1 LIFVVQALRFTHH
14 VSRDQIWFD
23 EGVAM
28 YSLDD
33 TIAAISTPIG
43 EGGIGI
49 VRMSGP
55 EALAILQ
62 KIFVKGKPTE
72 LQTRNFKLQTPNF
85 LYYGHIV
92 DPETAEV
99 IDEVLVSYMKAPRTY
114 TRQDVAEINCH
125 GGIAPLRRVLELCL
139 RLGARLASP
148 GEFTLR
154 AFING
159 RIDLAQAEAV
169 LDIVRAKTEA
179 GLRVA
184 IGQLEGRL
192 SEQVQTLRRQLI
204 DVLAYLEA
212 TIDFEEDEIPERDIA
227 PDLEEVRCQLEK
239 LLAQADRGIIYRQ
252 GIRTAIIGRPNVGKS
267 SLLNALLRTSRAIV
281 APIPGT
287 TRDTLEETLNLQGIP
302 LVLVD
307 TAGIVAKTEDV
318 IERLS
323 IERSRKAL
331 AQADLALLVVDG
343 SEPLTE
349 ADRQIAELAA
359 GKTAILV
366 INKIDLPRVASDFD
380 IMLEAPRVEI
390 SALTGE
396 GLEELE
402 EAIVEVIFSG
412 QVLASDEPL
421 VSSPRHKNILRRAL
435 DHVTSAQEAHNRGMP
450 ADFVAIA
457 LTSAVNALG
466 EITGET
472 VTEDL
477 LETIFS
483 EFCVGK

>member
-1 LIFVVQALRFTHH
+1 
-14 VSRDQIWFD
+14 
-23 EGVAM
+23 M

-62 KIFVKGKPTE
+62 KLFVKGKPTN
-72 LQTRNFKLQTPNF
+72 LQSPISNIQSPNY
-85 LYYGHIV
+85 LHYGHIV
-92 DPETAEV
+92 DPETSEV

-125 GGIAPLRRVLELCL
+125 GGIAPLRRILEFCL
-139 RLGARLASP
+139 RRGARLASP

-154 AFING
+154 AFVNG

-184 IGQLEGRL
+184 VGQLEGRL
-192 SEQVQTLRRQLI
+192 SDQVRALRAQLI

-227 PDLEEVRCQLEK
+227 PDLEGVRRQLEK

-252 GIRTAIIGRPNVGKS
+252 GIRTAIVGRPNVGKS

-281 APIPGT
+281 TPIPGT

-318 IERLS
+318 IEQLG
-323 IERSRKAL
+323 IERSRRAL
-331 AQADLALLVVDG
+331 AQADLALLVIDR

-349 ADRQIAELAA
+349 ADRQIAGLAA

-366 INKIDLPRVASDFD
+366 VNKIDLPQAGCGFD
-380 IMLEAPRVEI
+380 IMPGATRVEI

-402 EAIVEVIFSG
+402 EAIVEVVFSG

-421 VSSPRHKNILRRAL
+421 VSSPRHKDILKRAL
-435 DHVTSAQEAHNRGMP
+435 DHVVSAQDAHAQGMP
-450 ADFVAIA
+450 ADFVAID

-472 VTEDL
+472 ATEDL

>member
-1 LIFVVQALRFTHH
+1 
-14 VSRDQIWFD
+14 
-23 EGVAM
+23 M

-62 KIFVKGKPTE
+62 KIFVRGKATNIQSPTSNFQLPTSS
-72 LQTRNFKLQTPNF
+72 LQ
-85 LYYGHIV
+85 YGHIV
-92 DPETAEV
+92 DPETADV
-99 IDEVLVSYMKAPRTY
+99 VDEVLVSYMKAPRTY
-114 TRQDVAEINCH
+114 TRQDVVEINCH

-139 RLGARLASP
+139 RQGARLASP

-184 IGQLEGRL
+184 VGQLEGRL
-192 SEQVQTLRRQLI
+192 SHQVRALRAQLI

-212 TIDFEEDEIPERDIA
+212 TIDFEEDEIPERDITS
-227 PDLEEVRCQLEK
+227 DLERVRGQLEK

-252 GIRTAIIGRPNVGKS
+252 GIRTAIVGRPNVGKS

-281 APIPGT
+281 TPIPGT

-307 TAGIVAKTEDV
+307 TAGIVDETEDF
-318 IERLS
+318 IERLG
-323 IERSRKAL
+323 IERSRRAL

-349 ADRQIAELAA
+349 ADHRIAELVAD
-359 GKTAILV
+359 KTAILV
-366 INKIDLPRVASDFD
+366 INKIDLPRAAADLD
-380 IMLEAPRVEI
+380 ILPDAPRVEI

-396 GLEELE
+396 GLEKLE
-402 EAIVEVIFSG
+402 ETIVEVVFSG
-412 QVLASDEPL
+412 QVLASDTPL
-421 VSSPRHKNILRRAL
+421 VSSPRHKDILKRAL
-435 DHVTSAQEAHNRGMP
+435 DHVVSAQEAHARGMP
-450 ADFVAIA
+450 ADFVAID
-457 LTSAVNALG
+457 LTSAANALG

-477 LETIFS
+477 LEVIFS